1 MLFLP
6 NGPIKYLYEMVSHHV
21 SGGTH
26 FFISFETFVPCGG
39 HTHNLSLIL
48 SHDCGTTE
56 HHLSPIAIENI
67 YRNKTMYNYNYK
79 KLSYK
84 K

>member
-6 NGPIKYLYEMVSHHV
+6 NGPIKYLYEMVSHDV
-21 SGGTH
+21 SGDAH
-26 FFISFETFVPCGG
+26 FFISFETFFVPCGG

-48 SHDCGTTE
+48 ISHDCGTTE

-67 YRNKTMYNYNYK
+67 YRNKT
-79 KLSYK
+79 
-84 K
+84 